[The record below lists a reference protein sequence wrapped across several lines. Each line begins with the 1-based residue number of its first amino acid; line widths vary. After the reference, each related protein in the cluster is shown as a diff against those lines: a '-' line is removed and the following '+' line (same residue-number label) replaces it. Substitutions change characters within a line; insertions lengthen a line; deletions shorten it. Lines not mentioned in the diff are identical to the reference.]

1 MTHWADF
8 SSSALIS
15 GSCAGWSIRINP
27 EKQLERLLKSALF
40 DGLTAQEC
48 GEILLYARHK
58 MFVRDE
64 ALFCQGQSVNKW
76 ILIQTGRVKL
86 TQVSAEGNEVIVWM
100 NSSGDAL
107 GVQADA
113 PGAHHTCS
121 ARAVERSET
130 LVWDRQGVQT
140 VVDRYPQVKEN
151 IARILVARLA
161 ELEERFREIASEGVA
176 NRLALVLLR
185 FGESRL
191 GRSNRGVELRLKR
204 QDIAQMTGT
213 TLCTVSRVF
222 SKWARMGLV
231 VPHRQGVTVPDT
243 GLLLAA
249 ARTESRIHPSVCK
262 GA

>member
-15 GSCAGWSIRINP
+15 GSCSGWSIRINP

-40 DGLTAQEC
+40 DGLTVQEC
-48 GEILLYARHK
+48 GEIFLYARQK
-58 MFVRDE
+58 TFVRDE
-64 ALFCQGQSVNKW
+64 ALFCQGQSVDKW
-76 ILIQTGRVKL
+76 ILIQTGKVKL

-100 NSSGDAL
+100 NGSGDVL

-121 ARAVERSET
+121 GRAVERSET
-130 LVWDRQGVQT
+130 LVWGRQGVQT
-140 VVDRYPQVKEN
+140 VVDHYPQVKEN

-176 NRLALVLLR
+176 NRLALALLR

-191 GRSNRGVELRLKR
+191 GRSNRSVELRLKR

-249 ARTESRIHPSVCK
+249 ARTESGSTPRY
-262 GA
+262 A